1 MGEVIAFIMRVFS
14 VVLLVTAG
22 VNFSVAPASLL
33 ARLTPEV
40 LGTMF
45 WLVAIMVYYMV
56 STFLPI
62 DKITGELYPVFGVS
76 LIIMGLGIAGTTM
89 IFYGSDMPELTAA
102 ALMAVHPNN
111 LPKWSM
117 MLVTVVCGAISGF
130 HAAQRCITSEKEG
143 RTVFR
148 GAMVAE
154 GIIALIWAAAGDL
167 YDSGVRDILFPDS
180 RVSAPVR
187 VGGLSGEDRRRV

>member
-22 VNFSVAPASLL
+22 VNFSVAPASFL

-111 LPKWSM
+111 LPQ
-117 MLVTVVCGAISGF
+117 VVHDACHGGLRRHFRLPRCPALYY
-130 HAAQRCITSEKEG
+130 QREG
-143 RTVFR
+143 RPDRFPR
-148 GAMVAE
+148 RNG
-154 GIIALIWAAAGDL
+154 GGGNYCPDL
-167 YDSGVRDILFPDS
+167 GRC
-180 RVSAPVR
+180 
-187 VGGLSGEDRRRV
+187 RRPL

>member
-62 DKITGELYPVFGVS
+62 EKLPVSSTRCLAYP
-76 LIIMGLGIAGTTM
+76 
-89 IFYGSDMPELTAA
+89 
-102 ALMAVHPNN
+102 
-111 LPKWSM
+111 
-117 MLVTVVCGAISGF
+117 
-130 HAAQRCITSEKEG
+130 
-143 RTVFR
+143 
-148 GAMVAE
+148 
-154 GIIALIWAAAGDL
+154 
-167 YDSGVRDILFPDS
+167 
-180 RVSAPVR
+180 
-187 VGGLSGEDRRRV
+187 